1 MIYIFIASIGGT
13 VERELFCEITT
24 KNRRA
29 ICRESNLFRELCFPN
44 AVVVD
49 KKRIYVP
56 SIIIM
61 KIKTLLFAFVVVVGS
76 QQLFAQPPTKND
88 AINLPFTGVYRAA
101 AKTSIAKTG
110 QTTAPI
116 EEYQNLPELL
126 ATLPKDSALR
136 SKYPFLKPMHHSAP
150 GTRVQ
155 EEQRNVRIKD
165 CWILV
170 VKYEKSIIHTDKNGK
185 RKRTGDNDFHLVV
198 SSSPQFPSGQRMNME
213 VAGLPPNGGPDVS
226 KLRQVRRDFL
236 LMCAK
241 MPTAGKFRVFS
252 PPIQAR
258 IEGSLFFDGEHTA
271 DQIAPAYHLTTTWE
285 VHPIS
290 KITRLEP

>member
-1 MIYIFIASIGGT
+1 
-13 VERELFCEITT
+13 
-24 KNRRA
+24 
-29 ICRESNLFRELCFPN
+29 
-44 AVVVD
+44 
-49 KKRIYVP
+49 
-56 SIIIM
+56 M
-61 KIKTLLFAFVVVVGS
+61 KIKTLLFVFLVAVAACI
-76 QQLFAQPPTKND
+76 QPLAAQPSTKDD
-88 AINLPFTGVYRAA
+88 AIDLPFTGVYRAA
-101 AKTSIAKTG
+101 AKTSIANTG
-110 QTTAPI
+110 QTTAST
-116 EEYQNLPELL
+116 EEYQNLPALL

-213 VAGLPPNGGPDVS
+213 VSGLPTVTGPDTG
-226 KLRQVRRDFL
+226 KLRKARRDFL
-236 LMCAK
+236 SMCAK
-241 MPTAGKFRVFS
+241 MPTAEKFRVFS
-252 PPIQAR
+252 PPIHAR

-290 KITRLEP
+290 KITRLVP